1 MIRASQVSDEVMKK
15 QTISDG
21 VISNPVPSHALA
33 TRAGPFLFMS
43 GQLGLSSSS
52 DRPFSG
58 YREFGGEPPYP
69 ALGLLAPNSWEETFV
84 TQTHAI
90 YDRIGALQASQR
102 ASPQDIVFHSVYVRD
117 MRDFPTLARTRSRLF
132 SEGLAPPVT
141 TSQVGGLS
149 MDDAV
154 VYFDPIGFVPTQGFR
169 LETLR
174 SKYLAQGALS
184 NYQFGA
190 KVGPLMFFAG
200 VVAAMPERGEI
211 IHGSRDL
218 PENVRAVAATG
229 SPAARAFADPVRA
242 QTAFIYDLFGRF
254 LREQGADF
262 EHLVKLN
269 VYLRDVRDTG
279 IVEDVARELAPRAA
293 PAVALYGVESLATRW
308 FLVEIEG
315 IAVDPAG
322 SWSSE
327 RLERLGGASDAIVP
341 HGRHSLAVRAG
352 PLIFTSTITA
362 YHAGRDRL
370 IDEPGELPEA
380 GRRAV
385 EAVVLSHPHLR
396 RSASAARAAAQ
407 AWLIYDRVLRIA
419 ARFGG
424 TSDDVLKT
432 TVYLDSMSDFA
443 AVDAI
448 AQTFF
453 PHAPPA
459 LAVLQ
464 PSALSMPGARVQ
476 IDAVILGTG

>member
-1 MIRASQVSDEVMKK
+1 MKK
-15 QTISDG
+15 QTISNDLM
-21 VISNPVPSHALA
+21 SNPVPSHALG

-43 GQLGLSSSS
+43 GQLGLSASSS
-52 DRPFSG
+52 RPFSS

-84 TQTHAI
+84 TQTRAI
-90 YDRIGALQASQR
+90 YDRIGALQVSQN
-102 ASPQDIVFHSVYVRD
+102 ASPGDIVFHSVYLRD
-117 MRDFPTLARTRSRLF
+117 MRNFPTLARTRSRLF
-132 SEGLAPPVT
+132 SEGLSPPVT
-141 TSQVGGLS
+141 TSQVSGLP

-154 VYFDPIGFVPTQGFR
+154 VYFDPIGFVPTEGFR

-174 SKYLAQGALS
+174 SKYLEQGALS
-184 NYQFGA
+184 NYQFGT

-200 VVAAMPERGEI
+200 VVAAVPERGEI

-218 PENVRAVAATG
+218 PADLPMIAAVG
-229 SPAARAFADPVRA
+229 SPAARGFADPVRA

-269 VYLRDVRDTG
+269 IYLRDVRDTE
-279 IVEDVARELAPRAA
+279 IVEDVARKLAPRAV

-315 IAVDPAG
+315 IAIDPAG
-322 SWSSE
+322 SWPSE
-327 RLERLGGASDAIVP
+327 RLNGLRDGSDAIIP
-341 HGRHSLAVRAG
+341 HGHQALAVRAG

-362 YHAGRDRL
+362 YHAGHDRI
-370 IDEPGELPEA
+370 IDDPGEIPEA

-385 EAVVLSHPHLR
+385 EAAVLSQPHLR
-396 RSASAARAAAQ
+396 RSVSAARAASQ
-407 AWLIYDRVLRIA
+407 AWLIYDRLLGIA
-419 ARFGG
+419 GHFGG
-424 TSDDVLKT
+424 TRDSILKT
-432 TVYLDSMSDFA
+432 TIYLDSMSDFA
-443 AVDAI
+443 AVDAV

-459 LAVLQ
+459 LTVLQ
-464 PSALSMPGARVQ
+464 PSGLSIPGARVQ

>member
-1 MIRASQVSDEVMKK
+1 MTRMKK
-15 QTISDG
+15 QTIPDG

-43 GQLGLSSSS
+43 GQLGLSAASG
-52 DRPFSG
+52 RPFSG

-69 ALGLLAPNSWEETFV
+69 ALGLLAPNSWEEAFV

-90 YDRIGALQASQR
+90 YDRIGALQESQSAAPR
-102 ASPQDIVFHSVYVRD
+102 DIIFHSVYLRD
-117 MRDFPTLARTRSRLF
+117 MRNFPTLARTRSRLF
-132 SEGLAPPVT
+132 KDGLAPPVT
-141 TSQVGGLS
+141 TSQVSGLP

-154 VYFDPIGFVPTQGFR
+154 VYFDPIGFVPTEGFR

-174 SKYLAQGALS
+174 STYLEQGALS
-184 NYQFGA
+184 NYQFGT

-200 VVAAMPERGEI
+200 VVAAVPERGQI

-218 PENVRAVAATG
+218 PADVPMIAATG
-229 SPAARAFADPVRA
+229 SPAARSFTDPVRA

-279 IVEDVARELAPRAA
+279 TAEDVARELAPRAL

-308 FLVEIEG
+308 FLVEVEG

-322 SWSSE
+322 SWPTE
-327 RLERLGGASDAIVP
+327 RLERLGEGADAIIP
-341 HGRHSLAVRAG
+341 HGRNALAVRAG
-352 PLIFTSTITA
+352 PLVFTSTITA
-362 YHAGRDRL
+362 YHAEKDRI
-370 IDEPGELPEA
+370 IDGPGELPEA
-380 GRRAV
+380 GRQAV
-385 EAVVLSHPHLR
+385 EAAVLSQPHLR
-396 RSASAARAAAQ
+396 RSTSATGVASQ
-407 AWLIYDRVLRIA
+407 AWLIYHRLLRIA
-419 ARFGG
+419 AHFGG
-424 TSDDVLKT
+424 TRDSVLKT
-432 TVYLDSMSDFA
+432 TVYLDSISDFA

-453 PHAPPA
+453 RHDPPA
-459 LAVLQ
+459 LTVLQ
-464 PSALSMPGARVQ
+464 PSGLSMPGARVQ
-476 IDAVILGTG
+476 IDAVILGAG